1 MCDGSPPQHMT
12 AQVANSDSKWLCLLS
27 VLSYS
32 LKDRPVPVNKKD
44 RPAAQLQKLGIGIL
58 DIGDGK
64 WYWEYRLSV
73 WSLRGENRRSNL
85 RYPQTKIAT
94 LRPLRGRSDL

>member
-32 LKDRPVPVNKKD
+32 LKDRPVPVNKNQPA
-44 RPAAQLQKLGIGIL
+44 RPRSCGNWELGIG
-58 DIGDGK
+58 
-64 WYWEYRLSV
+64 YWGWEMGFENTVCLSGHCEE
-73 WSLRGENRRSNL
+73 RIDEA
-85 RYPQTKIAT
+85 I
-94 LRPLRGRSDL
+94 